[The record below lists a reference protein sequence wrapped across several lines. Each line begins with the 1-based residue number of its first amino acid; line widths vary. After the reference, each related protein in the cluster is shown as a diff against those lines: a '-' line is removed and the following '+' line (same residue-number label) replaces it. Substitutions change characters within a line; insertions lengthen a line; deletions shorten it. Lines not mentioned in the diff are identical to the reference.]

1 MAQDAVDAAAAE
13 AKRIKLEKMCK
24 VTESMKHD
32 DNISSLDTSVI
43 YRKSGAESY
52 TFKGLD
58 YRGKQNR
65 SYPREEECLQ
75 WTDPRLQDKE
85 W

>member
-24 VTESMKHD
+24 VTESMKD
-32 DNISSLDTSVI
+32 DDFVMNTSIV
-43 YRKSGAESY
+43 YENSGAESY